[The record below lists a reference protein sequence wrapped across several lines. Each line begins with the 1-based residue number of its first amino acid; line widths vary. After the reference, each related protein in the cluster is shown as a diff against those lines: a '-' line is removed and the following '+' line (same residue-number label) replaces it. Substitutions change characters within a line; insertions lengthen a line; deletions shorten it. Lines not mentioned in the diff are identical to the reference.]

1 MTHLDGTTELDA
13 RGSPPGRWPSRARF
27 STAAAGMV
35 RPSSPRQDAAARW
48 GAAAGILAGGLL
60 AIGVGEPDWL
70 AAPVLLG
77 ILGWA
82 SGKFNSS
89 FDRGTK
95 LARTLAPELER
106 HHFTHR

>member
-1 MTHLDGTTELDA
+1 MTLLDGTTELDA
-13 RGSPPGRWPSRARF
+13 RGRRSGLWTKRARF
-27 STAAAGMV
+27 STAAAEMV
-35 RPSSPRQDAAARW
+35 NPSSSRQDAAARW

-60 AIGVGEPDWL
+60 AIGVGEPEWL

-89 FDRGTK
+89 LDRGTE
-95 LARTLAPELER
+95 LARTLAPDLER
-106 HHFTHR
+106 HRFTQR